1 MYTRCIFCTHPLGRN
16 ETPETF
22 PVGEVIAFDARRGR
36 LWAVC
41 PRCGRWNLAPIEE
54 RWEAVEG
61 AESRFR
67 DTRLRLHAENIGVA
81 QLPEGTRLIRVG
93 EALTGEIAAWRYGNE
108 LRRRRRSFQAQRIVA
123 VAVGAVLP
131 EALFLRVR
139 ARRKE
144 IVHRVRG
151 ADLAREEDLLV
162 RERDLRG
169 ARISAGGGGAIRVS
183 LPAPLTAGSR
193 LLGWMGGRSTPDDIE
208 LTGDP
213 ARSLLARALVRV
225 NAAGAS
231 DRDVRRALEAVER
244 HGGVDTLLE
253 RELQGTLA
261 LSERRLSLGRRLE
274 GRRLMEGNSAP
285 APRGAML
292 AVEMLLHEEVERQAL
307 QGELVTL
314 RARWREAEE
323 IAAIADALLD
333 PAPEEPAR

>member
-16 ETPETF
+16 ETLETF

-61 AESRFR
+61 AERRFR
-67 DTRLRLHAENIGVA
+67 ETRLRIHAEAIGIA
-81 QLPEGTRLIRVG
+81 QMPEGTRLIRVG
-93 EALTGEIAAWRYGNE
+93 EALPGEIAAWRYGNE
-108 LRRRRRSFQAQRIVA
+108 LRQRRRSFQKQRA
-123 VAVGAVLP
+123 VEVIVGAVMP
-131 EALFLRVR
+131 EALFLTIR

-151 ADLAREEDLLV
+151 AELAREEDVLV

-169 ARISAGGGGAIRVS
+169 ARVSVGGGGAIRVS

-193 LLGWMGGRSTPDDIE
+193 LLGWLGGRSTPDDIE
-208 LTGDP
+208 LTGDT
-213 ARSLLARALVRV
+213 ARALLARALVRV
-225 NAAGAS
+225 NAAGAT
-231 DRDVRRALEAVER
+231 DGDVRRALEAVEQ
-244 HGGVDTLLE
+244 HGSVDTLLE
-253 RELQGTLA
+253 REMRGTLA
-261 LSERRLSLGRRLE
+261 LAERRLSLGRRLE
-274 GRRLMEGNSAP
+274 GRRLTDGKPAP

-307 QGELVTL
+307 HGELVTL

-333 PAPEEPAR
+333 PAPEEPGR